1 MERLTVI
8 GAASVRYGPTI
19 CGGLACFFGERPLE
33 IRFWDPDTERLDLF
47 DRFARYLFKLN
58 KTPHLLISTDDP
70 AEAIFGTDLIVMGL
84 DEHGAELFQPGASPD
99 DVLATLAPSFPDG
112 VEVLD
117 LRQDPSIAEPDE
129 DALRALPHTIIRYLH
144 GDEYAYEFLQEQQ
157 ESPVR
162 QWLLG
167 RS

>member
-8 GAASVRYGPTI
+8 GAASVRYAPAI

-33 IRFWDPDTERLDLF
+33 IRFWDPDAERLDLF

-70 AEAIFGTDLIVMGL
+70 AEAIFGADRIVIGL
-84 DEHGAELFQPGASPD
+84 DAHGANLYREGADSD
-99 DVLATLAPSFPDG
+99 AAVALLAPSFPDG
-112 VEVLD
+112 AAILD
-117 LRQDPSIAEPDE
+117 LRADPTIPEPDE
-129 DALRALPHTIIRYLH
+129 DALRALPHMVMRYLH

-157 ESPVR
+157 SSPVKR
-162 QWLLG
+162 WLLG
-167 RS
+167 